1 VDLDP
6 ECAICHN
13 NLGSAIIHSPSRTA
27 LSPAVAETHFRRA
40 IALRPGRP
48 TFYHNLGGALALQGR
63 YADAEAPLREFLR
76 LSPRTPEAP
85 GRLGMIYVDQGRYT
99 EAIPLLRQALTMEPR
114 FTAVRADLVRALRM
128 EAGVLRKSG
137 HGADAQALESE
148 AVNVEKAAPPGSATG
163 ASPR

>member
-1 VDLDP
+1 
-6 ECAICHN
+6 
-13 NLGSAIIHSPSRTA
+13 
-27 LSPAVAETHFRRA
+27 
-40 IALRPGRP
+40 
-48 TFYHNLGGALALQGR
+48 
-63 YADAEAPLREFLR
+63 
-76 LSPRTPEAP
+76 
-85 GRLGMIYVDQGRYT
+85 MIYVDQGRYT